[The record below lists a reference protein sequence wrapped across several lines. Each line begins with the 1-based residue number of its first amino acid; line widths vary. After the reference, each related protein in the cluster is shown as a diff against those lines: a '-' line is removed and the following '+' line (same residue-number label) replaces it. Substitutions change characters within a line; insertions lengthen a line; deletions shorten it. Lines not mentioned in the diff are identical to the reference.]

1 MFQLAWDEKGM
12 VFNLENVPD
21 DILKKLVD
29 WRNERVNEENERAK
43 NPSR

>member
-21 DILKKLVD
+21 DMLKKIVE
-29 WRNERVNEENERAK
+29 WRNERIDAENERA
-43 NPSR
+43 NHPR

>member
-21 DILKKLVD
+21 DILKKLVE
-29 WRNERVNEENERAK
+29 WRNERVNEENDRANK
-43 NPSR
+43 AHR

>member
-21 DILKKLVD
+21 EILKLLVY
-29 WRNERVNEENERAK
+29 WRNEKIQEENERAK
-43 NPSR
+43 NPQR